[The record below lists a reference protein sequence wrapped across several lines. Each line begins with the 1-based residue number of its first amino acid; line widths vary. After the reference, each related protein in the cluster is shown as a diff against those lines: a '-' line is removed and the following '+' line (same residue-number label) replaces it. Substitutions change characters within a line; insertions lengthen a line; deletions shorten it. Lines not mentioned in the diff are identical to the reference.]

1 MEPVTLKSVL
11 DSITGFLRDLFNLH
25 EDRANEKETIE
36 EIKRTVVFRGAN
48 LWILIFA
55 IMVCSVGLD
64 VNSTAVVIGAMLISP
79 LMGPIMGVG
88 LGVGINDLQLI
99 IRALKNLGIAV
110 IMSVLTSALYF
121 WISPLDQA
129 QSELLARTQPTLW
142 DVLIAMFGGLAGI
155 VAGSRREKSNAIPG
169 VAIATALMPPLC
181 TTGFGLATGNWEF
194 FFGAFYLFFINSVFI
209 SLATFLIVRFLRFHP
224 KEFLDSQRESQV
236 KRYIAIF
243 VILTIIPSVITAFTV
258 VRKTVFE
265 RNASRFVRT
274 EMIFDNCQV
283 INQQYIFGDSSRIVV
298 SLLGEPIEN
307 EKIQDLESRMSQ
319 YNLDDVKLVIRQG
332 YVDNDNI
339 DLATMEEMSQQMSQQ
354 LKIDI
359 IEDLYKENTEIL
371 KSKDAEIEVL
381 QGEILRLRSKEL
393 PVMDITKEVKVQY
406 PNIREFSITNTLLVE
421 ADSLKQD
428 TLYLVYANFKRKPKR
443 TEVKK
448 LTEWLQLRIKADT
461 LKLVVE

>member
-1 MEPVTLKSVL
+1 MEPVTLKSIL
-11 DSITGFLRDLFNLH
+11 DSITDFLRDLFNLN

-36 EIKRTVVFRGAN
+36 EIKRSVVFRGAN

-79 LMGPIMGVG
+79 LMGPIMGIG

-110 IMSVLTSALYF
+110 VMSVLTSALYF

-224 KEFLDSQRESQV
+224 KEFLDPKRESQV

-243 VILTIIPSVITAFTV
+243 VILTIIPSVLTAFRV

-274 EMIFDNCQV
+274 EMVFENCQV
-283 INQQYIFGDSSRIVV
+283 INQEYIFDDTSRIEV
-298 SLLGEPIEN
+298 SLFGEPIN
-307 EKIQDLESRMSQ
+307 RDKINDLESRLPQ
-319 YNLDDVKLVIRQG
+319 YNLDNVKLVIRQG
-332 YVDNDNI
+332 YVDDNNV
-339 DLATMEEMSQQMSQQ
+339 DLATMEQMSQQ

-371 KSKDAEIEVL
+371 KGKDAEIDVL

-428 TLYLVYANFKRKPKR
+428 TLYLVYANFKRRPKR
-443 TEVKK
+443 SQVKK

-461 LKLVVE
+461 LKLVIE